1 MNLDSMIFF
10 DLVATILILSIT
22 LIVVVHN
29 LSHNAKKNTGKTD
42 TESDD
47 DIKKSTDLLSQTRQ
61 KAIRLIDDANSQALD
76 IISKAN
82 LTTDTASEAFKQ
94 EMSDISSSQLKDFK
108 KTTSDFTK
116 AYSQVLQDLKIKNM
130 ETFQNISKD
139 IELNTMEEIKNFK
152 NSMER
157 LTTVSQ
163 DEVKKKID
171 SDYEASKKEIEDHK
185 KEELQKIDSGI
196 YELLEKISKLIL
208 GKALNLSEQE
218 DLIEKSLE
226 EAKKEGVFK

>member
-1 MNLDSMIFF
+1 MIFF